1 MLLRD
6 NLAHRLVS
14 GAQSLEVDA
23 LRHAFQDPRDHKKW
37 MPQSSGFAVSDLCY
51 QTNVPQKKTGAIWDT
66 VWLKVQVV
74 QRLSVTD
81 DKCSL
86 SMIKVVCQ
94 HSSTPATIIISDVF
108 VLLEFSESEWA
119 CHEKTTPHRNPK
131 NHLRTPIIL
140 HRLGHIHP
148 LAYTPWAHT
157 SHFLYGAS
165 RVGYR
170 NALFHMSCRQTMR
183 RLSWHAHRT
192 KCEVCA
198 GASCVQAKS
207 VY

>member
-131 NHLRTPIIL
+131 NQFAHTHHSPPAWDTYTPL
-140 HRLGHIHP
+140 PTHLGH
-148 LAYTPWAHT
+148 TP
-157 SHFLYGAS
+157 
-165 RVGYR
+165 
-170 NALFHMSCRQTMR
+170 
-183 RLSWHAHRT
+183 RT
-192 KCEVCA
+192 FCTVHH
-198 GASCVQAKS
+198 G
-207 VY
+207 